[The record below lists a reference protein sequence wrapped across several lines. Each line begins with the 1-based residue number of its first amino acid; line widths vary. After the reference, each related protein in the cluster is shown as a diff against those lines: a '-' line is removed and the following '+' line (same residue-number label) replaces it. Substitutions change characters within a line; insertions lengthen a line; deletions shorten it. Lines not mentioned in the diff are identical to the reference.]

1 VQEAMKDPGRD
12 NVWVQ
17 VGKYTGLAFVL
28 PVSTLVGYVMGY
40 LLDKLFHTH
49 FLYLV
54 FMALGI
60 AAGFIEL
67 FRSLNAEMR
76 RDGG

>member
-1 VQEAMKDPGRD
+1 MDQKGRD

-17 VGKYTGLAFVL
+17 VSRYLSLAFIL
-28 PVSTLVGYVMGY
+28 PVSTLVGYVIGW

-54 FMALGI
+54 FMLLGI
-60 AAGFIEL
+60 VAGFLEV
-67 FRSLNAEMR
+67 FRGLEDETR
-76 RDGG
+76 RDGN